1 METWFIT
8 AFGVLLLGLGIWETF
23 MAVLHP
29 RAVRGPVTAM
39 INRGFYYLSHSWPFD
54 LKRVSVFIGPV
65 TVVTQVL
72 GWATLLLIGV
82 SLIIWPEL
90 GVGIQTSGKLATPT
104 GFLDA
109 VYYAGF
115 TLTTLGMGDLVPQTQ
130 TMRLLTIFASGL
142 GFSFFT
148 LVLTYV
154 MSVYST
160 LSKRNQF
167 ADKIYYRTSRTGDS
181 LLYLEAYL
189 AEQDR
194 SLVSQ
199 DLNKLAEHMAEL
211 LESHHF
217 YPVLYYFRFNESR
230 YSMTNVLRFCL
241 EVASIF
247 KAIEELQGQG
257 GNKGAGSE
265 ATNRLWHATMQM
277 LEDTKFY
284 LRYADGEQVPP
295 ETTLAERAA
304 HLVPAAENASED
316 FVTAFANHQ
325 SQWLSDLK
333 ALTFCTD
340 IKHTTKPSH

>member
-1 METWFIT
+1 MTIL
-8 AFGVLLLGLGIWETF
+8 GMLLLGLGVWETF

-39 INRGFYYLSHSWPFD
+39 INRGFYHLSHSWPLD
-54 LKRVSVFIGPV
+54 LQRVSVFIGPV

-72 GWATLLLIGV
+72 GWATLLLTGV
-82 SLIIWPEL
+82 SLIVWPEL
-90 GVGIQTSGKLATPT
+90 GVGIKSSGDLPTPT
-104 GFLDA
+104 GFWDA

-130 TMRLLTIFASGL
+130 IIRLLTISASGL

-160 LSKRNQF
+160 LSRRNQF
-167 ADKIYYRTSRTGDS
+167 ADNIYYRTSRTGDS

-199 DLNKLAEHMAEL
+199 DLNKLAEQMAEL

-217 YPVLYYFRFNESR
+217 YPVLYYFRFNEPR
-230 YSMTNVLRFCL
+230 YSMPTILRFCL
-241 EVASIF
+241 EVASAF
-247 KAIEELQGQG
+247 KAIEELQG

-265 ATNRLWHATMQM
+265 ATNRLWHASMQM
-277 LEDTKFY
+277 LEDTKYY
-284 LRYADGEQVPP
+284 LRYSDGEQVPP
-295 ETTLAERAA
+295 NTELAERAA
-304 HLVPAAENASED
+304 HLVPAAENTKSR

-325 SQWLSDLK
+325 SQWLSVLQ

-340 IKHTTKPSH
+340 IKHTTRPSRRMQ